1 MNIIKILILFL
12 SFLFSKEISEKNIID
27 YNLKGSE
34 YLINNIKLNYGKVE
48 LSSSNK
54 KYSYSINYDNN
65 SHLENIDIIKK
76 IKNEDTQI
84 LISTNN
90 KIDGSDIK
98 DNVSFD
104 GLDFEKLSSNYLIYI
119 QSPTKLL
126 SRVYIDLLASSAI
139 LNLTRVKTANL
150 NIEAKYS
157 EIIIRKDDLN
167 IIECSPVF
175 IKALLSDLTFSRI
188 NNINSSKYII
198 ETSFGDSKLN
208 FNGELNKDIVIDIKI
223 NAGNA
228 QIKFPN
234 NANIDLIINNKYFSK
249 INIDG
254 FRNTEKNVYKSNTTN
269 TNWNTINGKIDIRYG
284 AVDIEISK

>member
-54 KYSYSINYDNN
+54 KYIYSINYDNN